1 MTKKEIN
8 ELVTEKIFGNRIS
21 TFVPA
26 PPYCQDIYLAKNLLE
41 YMELHNYA
49 YNIYSADE
57 TLPILPRYNYQVEFF
72 NLTTQQ
78 TYTGEAP
85 TLEHAICV
93 AALNALGY
101 YKTDEVR

>member
-8 ELVTEKIFGNRIS
+8 ELISEKVFGHRVS
-21 TFVPA
+21 DFVPA
-26 PPYCQDIYLAKNLLE
+26 PPYSQDIYLAKKLLE
-41 YMELHNYA
+41 HMELYNYA

-85 TLEHAICV
+85 TLEHAICL

-101 YKTDEVR
+101 HKTDEVW